1 MSNGVEENSK
11 ESGWI
16 LLSIHHSLLSNFKNG
31 WPPPLPSS
39 LMLLKRKG
47 REENKMMQ
55 LKKWKQEEP
64 YFPRFS
70 PIYVHFLIGFYAW
83 PNPKWEGQ
91 RCIIVVKAFSQCE
104 KEAKKKDGTG
114 QKKVLLLPEVVV
126 VKQKNS
132 FSRGAV
138 GDCNWLRN
146 LCVNEES
153 LAREIDFDTRLGTKR
168 ESQEGAKSKDS
179 SYLKKQ
185 AERFFSRCHKYLRN
199 IPLLLNGSP
208 HHQSPKNQ
216 KEEGEEEKHF
226 GDLIIRITKKALW
239 ELFAWFVSCFLYL
252 CSNEP

>member
-104 KEAKKKDGTG
+104 KEAKKKRWNRA
-114 QKKVLLLPEVVV
+114 KKSSSASRSCCSKAKKFL
-126 VKQKNS
+126 QQR
-132 FSRGAV
+132 SRGAV

-208 HHQSPKNQ
+208 HH
-216 KEEGEEEKHF
+216 
-226 GDLIIRITKKALW
+226 
-239 ELFAWFVSCFLYL
+239 
-252 CSNEP
+252 